1 MNQSNN
7 KTSINYQDYLIES
20 LKDPDE
26 AMAYLNAALEEEED
40 SFLLALHNVAQA
52 WGFSN
57 LADKTGLDRAG
68 LYRMLSTGGNP
79 KLKSL
84 HSLLHAM
91 GLRIAIVKDTA
102 A

>member
-20 LKDPDE
+20 LKDPEE
-26 AMAYLNAALEEEED
+26 AIAYLNAALED
-40 SFLLALHNVAQA
+40 DQDTFLLALHNVAQA
-52 WGFSN
+52 WGFSH
-57 LADKTGLDRAG
+57 LANKTGLDRAG
-68 LYRMLSTGGNP
+68 LYRMLSSGGNP

-84 HSLLHAM
+84 HSLLHAI
-91 GLRIAIVKDTA
+91 GLRISIVKDSA